1 MKKFNTLNEVRS
13 HINSVS
19 ISPEYTY
26 IIPIIVGV
34 ISGLIL
40 SLITTVIVKLV
51 SEIFIENLDGLYLIG
66 TALLTFILYSILTSL
81 AIILPGRVDLP
92 VGYVGIIQIL
102 GKPRFE
108 EYYYEGDLC
117 LLTNGKHWVVPRFMG
132 VLQVKVQEQSV
143 VVTKAIGK
151 VRIDEDTKSS
161 NKSFQD
167 ATFVDISFGNIRVNL
182 AISDPFAFA
191 IHTGNEMFEKELEST
206 IGEAIR
212 DFAINGEN
220 KSKDKITTSN
230 IYDADVNLYI
240 LEKIR
245 ESKHTNPDGT
255 EEYNTARWGV
265 FIISINI
272 PDINPDSEDVR
283 IALEGGYK
291 EILDRIKEKAESS
304 TLIEIFSDLQK
315 KDPDADSAFLWS
327 VAMRLVK
334 DLTKPGRD
342 FFVQGGSADSVLFG
356 VAGAAIN
363 QQSTNSKPKEQ

>member
-1 MKKFNTLNEVRS
+1 MKKFNTLNEVRN
-13 HINSVS
+13 HIKEVS

-26 IIPIIVGV
+26 VIPIIAGM
-34 ISGLIL
+34 IAGFIL
-40 SLITTVIVKLV
+40 SILTALTVKIV
-51 SEIFIENLDGLYLIG
+51 SEFFIETLGMLYIIG
-66 TALLTFILYSILTSL
+66 TAILTFLIYTILSSL

-92 VGYVGIIQIL
+92 VGYVGIIQVL

-108 EYYYEGDLC
+108 EAYYGGNPC

-151 VRIDEDTKSS
+151 VRVDEETKSS
-161 NKSFQD
+161 NESFKD

-272 PDINPDSEDVR
+272 PDINPESDDVR
-283 IALEGGYK
+283 IALEGRYK
-291 EILDRIKEKAESS
+291 EMLDRIKEDAESN
-304 TLIEIFSDLQK
+304 TLLQIYK
-315 KDPDADSAFLWS
+315 KLRAEDTQADSAFLWS

-363 QQSTNSKPKEQ
+363 QQSNNSKTKEQ